1 MMFQV
6 EFFCVVTPC
15 SVAIGYRRFGGPLC
29 LHLQGEVKME
39 TTWTSETLVSCHN
52 TTQRH
57 NPEDVDLTR
66 HRRESLKTRK
76 VRIYFL
82 HVLVSYFLIIY
93 FRCKIEVEMKCN

>member
-1 MMFQV
+1 MDLRNIGILLQHY
-6 EFFCVVTPC
+6 TASQPRRPC
-15 SVAIGYRRFGGPLC
+15 SL
-29 LHLQGEVKME
+29 KME